1 MSSLFLFS
9 MSVFLHH
16 DASLS
21 GSIWDCVY
29 WGWVELRWRLLNST
43 KLLNKLKHPKENSI
57 MIWFFSDKKNV
68 CQDQIYNKQ
77 NNRWMSLRMSPKW
90 LKPSFLRQYGVR
102 CGLRRRHA
110 PALLWGQVKGQHQHL
125 PRGHE
130 ADSIAG
136 GRSWVWQQD
145 SVLCLVSNRFMAWPV
160 PFYFCTIYPLWS
172 YILSG

>member
-1 MSSLFLFS
+1 MY
-9 MSVFLHH
+9 FLHH

-43 KLLNKLKHPKENSI
+43 KLLNKLKHPKENNI

-77 NNRWMSLRMSPKW
+77 NNRWMSPKW

-125 PRGHE
+125 PRGYG
-130 ADSIAG
+130 ADSVALALQHS
-136 GRSWVWQQD
+136 GRSLLGLAAGLCPLSCVQQ
-145 SVLCLVSNRFMAWPV
+145 VHGLAR
-160 PFYFCTIYPLWS
+160 TILFLYN
-172 YILSG
+172 LSSLKLHP